1 MFIQPEA
8 KTKTTTT
15 TTTTTIV
22 TPSGRKRRSVN
33 DTELSSRPPPTLN
46 ITRPASPQTMTATP
60 PPKLPEDRTKP
71 SPYTSTDA
79 KPSPQPRPY
88 ASPESTGMTYEL
100 DAIFN
105 SEPEFSFFMQSFIL
119 QRSDVSIF
127 ESLPKDNG
135 TNVNELESS
144 FRRIVEENLNVS
156 QHVDVSLF
164 FDKNVN
170 TFFENIK
177 MKYEGKRVIDAVQG
191 IIADSKY

>member
-1 MFIQPEA
+1 
-8 KTKTTTT
+8 
-15 TTTTTIV
+15 
-22 TPSGRKRRSVN
+22 
-33 DTELSSRPPPTLN
+33 
-46 ITRPASPQTMTATP
+46 
-60 PPKLPEDRTKP
+60 
-71 SPYTSTDA
+71 
-79 KPSPQPRPY
+79 
-88 ASPESTGMTYEL
+88 MTYEL